1 MSWSYNRTLWSCTRT
16 LCLVWL
22 SIYLFMKNIYTGFYT
37 KYTNTW
43 TIIWLF
49 QITLD
54 TPNGKLIVLD
64 IKNGKRRLI
73 EENQDYGNTKLHF
86 MKTFY
91 F

>member
-1 MSWSYNRTLWSCTRT
+1 
-16 LCLVWL
+16 
-22 SIYLFMKNIYTGFYT
+22 MKNIYTGFYT

-64 IKNGKRRLI
+64 IKNGKRRII
-73 EENQDYGNTKLHF
+73 EENQDCGNTKLHF